1 MNDLDQVR
9 RAGERLTR
17 QRRAVLQ
24 ALDACG
30 GHVTAERLCEMLRG
44 EFPNLN
50 TGTVYR
56 VLQWLKDRGLI
67 CETDI
72 GIGAKVYERVYRP
85 CHHHLI
91 CLRCHRTYKVD
102 DRYFRPLAAALRQDL
117 GFQTRIDHFAVFG
130 YCADCVEQES
140 QRASRR
146 ETEEE
151 RSS

>member
-1 MNDLDQVR
+1 MSDDDLDLVR
-9 RAGERLTR
+9 QAGERLTR

-30 GHVTAERLCEMLRG
+30 GHVTAEQLCEMLR
-44 EFPNLN
+44 EQFPRLN

-91 CLRCHRTYKVD
+91 CLRCRRTYEVD
-102 DRYFRPLAAALRQDL
+102 DRYFRPLEAALWRDL
-117 GFQTRIDHFAVFG
+117 GFRARIDHFAVFG
-130 YCADCVEQES
+130 YCADCVKQES
-140 QRASRR
+140 QRASQKNP
-146 ETEEE
+146 
-151 RSS
+151 